1 MSEKCSRIEHRSEAR
16 IEHGDSTGLDRYGWR
31 GGEGWQM
38 SDGAVVR
45 YIRREI
51 DQVNRRLRETDSG
64 PSNADL
70 ALWGTLAI
78 AQLNSSAASG
88 EGSATDV
95 ELVLSDLLADLM
107 HWCDLRSIAQSRQ
120 QVISFES
127 ALEKARA
134 YYREECNSESLQT
147 VTSRRRRPRP

>member
-1 MSEKCSRIEHRSEAR
+1 MSN
-16 IEHGDSTGLDRYGWR
+16 
-31 GGEGWQM
+31 
-38 SDGAVVR
+38 GAVVR

-51 DQVNRRLRETDSG
+51 NQVNRRLRETDSP

-70 ALWGTLAI
+70 ALWGTLAV

-88 EGSATDV
+88 EGSATDI

-107 HWCDLRSIAQSRQ
+107 HWCDLRSIAQSPQ
-120 QVISFES
+120 QPISFES

-134 YYREECNSESLQT
+134 YYREECDGESLPT
-147 VTSRRRRPRP
+147 VTSRGRRPRP

>member
-1 MSEKCSRIEHRSEAR
+1 MSN
-16 IEHGDSTGLDRYGWR
+16 
-31 GGEGWQM
+31 
-38 SDGAVVR
+38 GAVVR

-51 DQVNRRLRETDSG
+51 EQVNRRLRETDSR

-78 AQLNSSAASG
+78 AQLNSCAASG

-107 HWCDLRSIAQSRQ
+107 HWCDLRSIAKSRQ
-120 QVISFES
+120 QAISFES
-127 ALEKARA
+127 ALEKART
-134 YYREECNSESLQT
+134 YYREECDGEPLQT
-147 VTSRRRRPRP
+147 VTSRGRK